1 MNTNYSVNQPAFSAR
16 LKLNDINL
24 DRAKLAK
31 AEETFSKLTQHY
43 KNDEL
48 VIQAY
53 KVDRLDGTYFNVA
66 DFIVDGNVAATS
78 EPLKEFKHWFSRAN
92 AQEMGKAFARI
103 FKKGKLEGKEVPKLN
118 ALDNKLTHLKSMA
131 ALNNTRAEI
140 SGNPTYSILAK
151 QNNAAAE
158 RIQKEF
164 SEASKK
170 LETTTEKIKDFESD
184 IPIMD
189 WDTAQYRH

>member
-53 KVDRLDGTYFNVA
+53 KVDRPDNTYFHVA
-66 DFIVDGNVAATS
+66 DFLVDNKIAATS
-78 EPLKEFKHWFSRAN
+78 EPLKEFKPWFNN
-92 AQEMGKAFARI
+92 ATAEDIGNAFARI
-103 FKKGKLEGKEVPKLN
+103 FKKGKYEGKAMPKVENLQGRVAHQMQMAEV
-118 ALDNKLTHLKSMA
+118 NKL
-131 ALNNTRAEI
+131 RATK
-140 SGNPTYSILAK
+140 SGNEVFETLAE
-151 QNNAAAE
+151 QNTAAAAKT
-158 RIQKEF
+158 QKILD
-164 SEASKK
+164 K
-170 LETTTEKIKDFESD
+170 ETAKCDATVAKIKDFESD
-184 IPIMD
+184 IPIME
-189 WDTAQYRH
+189 WNTWYA